1 MNNKEIFDEFI
12 ENYVSGDNDEFKV
25 PWMISVHPRMYAEAR
40 IMKHD
45 DIKFGSATRRSVLKS
60 GIFGY
65 LEGDDKSKDISIMVS
80 HTVDPNSIIMHYP
93 CYIKEFKSKKS
104 KQGDSEINKTV
115 NIKKEK
121 SIKGEIR

>member
-45 DIKFGSATRRSVLKS
+45 DIGFDSATIRLVLRS

-65 LEGDDKSKDISIMVS
+65 LTNDNDNKSKNISIMVS
-80 HTVDPNSIIMHYP
+80 HTIAPDEIIMHYP
-93 CYIKEFKSKKS
+93 CYVEKFKVK
-104 KQGDSEINKTV
+104 NHV
-115 NIKKEK
+115 
-121 SIKGEIR
+121 